1 MSSSTQPLL
10 ILPRSFQLNQYICSS
25 CIRCP
30 QRQWKVRRTVS
41 TAAQI
46 LKDEDPKPKDFTPKP
61 LLRPIGVLYPPKP
74 GENSG
79 IDPRPWRQRRDDLFD
94 YNKHLVRRKE
104 LYVNPESTLPLPLS
118 SVTNVSQPVARRLA
132 YTYESHGRT
141 EQAAKPYFRD
151 WSRTQY
157 HKGKTFISPA
167 RIFRADRS
175 LYFPNMVGSTLA
187 SPSTASDTTSVLQDR
202 ISIVSVYSGRW
213 AETQTRSFT
222 DDNNNLGLG
231 ALMSQLANDGN
242 RGGAPLLQKVEIN
255 VEPDWM
261 KAFIVR
267 LFMGGIRKQR
277 RKEDWERYFLVK
289 KGVTDE
295 MREAMGMA
303 NSKVGYVYLV
313 DWLCRIRWAGSA
325 DAEGAEKEGL
335 VAGVQRLV
343 EGWRRE
349 RDEGNKRQGQKSI
362 AAAGGSM

>member
-1 MSSSTQPLL
+1 MSSSIQPLL
-10 ILPRSFQLNQYICSS
+10 ILPRSFHLNQYICSS
-25 CIRCP
+25 CIRTP
-30 QRQWKVRRTVS
+30 QRQWRVRRTIS

-46 LKDEDPKPKDFTPKP
+46 LNDEDPKPKDFTPKP

-79 IDPRPWRQRRDDLFD
+79 VDPRAWRQRRDDLFD

-104 LYVNPESTLPLPLS
+104 LPRALRVFTK
-118 SVTNVSQPVARRLA
+118 R
-132 YTYESHGRT
+132 HGRT
-141 EQAAKPYFRD
+141 QQAAKPYFRD

-167 RIFRADRS
+167 RIFRADKS

-187 SPSTASDTTSVLQDR
+187 SPSTASNTTSVLQDR

-213 AETQTRSFT
+213 AEMQTRSFT
-222 DDNNNLGLG
+222 DDKNNSELA
-231 ALMSQLANDGN
+231 ALMSQQQNEGKKDG
-242 RGGAPLLQKVEIN
+242 ALLLQRVEIN

-261 KAFIVR
+261 KALIVR
-267 LFMGGIRKQR
+267 MFMGGIRKQR
-277 RKEDWERYFLVK
+277 RKEDWGRYFLVK
-289 KGVTDE
+289 RGVTDE

-313 DWLCRIRWAGSA
+313 DWLCRIRWSGSA

-349 RDEGNKRQGQKSI
+349 REGGSKRQGQKNI